1 MSTSDY
7 MLNNVLSSI
16 TKGLNNAIEYIL
28 IELANDPNK
37 KDDLSIWNLID
48 NCKFIIDTIDSI
60 VKMRLLNNYAPI
72 SNQVKSNLNNILN
85 NLFIKLTDVYS
96 ELAISLSKIIQLL
109 AL

>member
-7 MLNNVLSSI
+7 LLNNVLSSI
-16 TKGLNNAIEYIL
+16 TNGLNNAIEYIL
-28 IELANDPNK
+28 IETTNDSNK
-37 KDDLSIWNLID
+37 KDDLPIWNLID
-48 NCKFIIDTIDSI
+48 NTKFIIDTIDSI
-60 VKMRLLNNYAPI
+60 VKMRLLNNYTPL
-72 SNQVKSNLNNILN
+72 SNQVRSNLNFALN